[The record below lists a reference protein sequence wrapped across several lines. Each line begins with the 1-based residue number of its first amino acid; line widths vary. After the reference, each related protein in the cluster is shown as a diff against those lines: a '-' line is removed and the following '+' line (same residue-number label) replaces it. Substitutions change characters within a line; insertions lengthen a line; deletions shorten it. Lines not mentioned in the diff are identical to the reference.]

1 MAYSVSADG
10 ASSGGRVPDGSHGP
24 VGLQDGLAPGAPRFR
39 LWIASYSDWQPAAW
53 NQVPPR
59 ATAVEP
65 VDQALCT
72 AEEAALFLQ
81 GFNSSMLAHH
91 EPIWAVA
98 VPITLCY
105 EGDAVAGSPVRGHV
119 FPLDE
124 PTAPPDAPA
133 SPPDA
138 PAFPLDESGS
148 PLTSRG

>member
-1 MAYSVSADG
+1 M
-10 ASSGGRVPDGSHGP
+10 
-24 VGLQDGLAPGAPRFR
+24 
-39 LWIASYSDWQPAAW
+39 
-53 NQVPPR
+53 
-59 ATAVEP
+59 EP

-105 EGDAVAGSPVRGHV
+105 EGDAVPGLPVRGHV
-119 FPLDE
+119 FSLAE
-124 PTAPPDAPA
+124 PA
-133 SPPDA
+133 SP
-138 PAFPLDESGS
+138 